1 MFPRPQRLPLG
12 PTRSADGGRALPGRT
27 HPSHLGGLAAGWCAA
42 LLTLALATPSGGATS
57 VSTGG
62 SRPPSSA
69 GSSFVGAR
77 LRYGGGGDWYSGGSL
92 LNLMRFVRERAGIP
106 VEGDDE
112 VKVGVGDEELFDYPF
127 VFMNGHGE
135 VKFTDSELANLRRYL
150 DNGGFLFANDDYGMD
165 ASFRRELRRL
175 FPESPLVDIPNDH
188 AIYHSFY
195 DLPGVPKIHAHD
207 NKPAQGMG
215 LFRNG
220 RMVVYYA
227 YESDIGDGLEDADV
241 HHDPEA
247 VREAATKMGVN
258 IVVYAMTH

>member
-27 HPSHLGGLAAGWCAA
+27 HPSRLGGLAAGWCAA

-150 DNGGFLFANDDYGMD
+150 DNGGFLFAKG
-165 ASFRRELRRL
+165 AEPRCQQTIAWRS
-175 FPESPLVDIPNDH
+175 ESPQPL
-188 AIYHSFY
+188 
-195 DLPGVPKIHAHD
+195 
-207 NKPAQGMG
+207 
-215 LFRNG
+215 R
-220 RMVVYYA
+220 
-227 YESDIGDGLEDADV
+227 
-241 HHDPEA
+241 
-247 VREAATKMGVN
+247 T
-258 IVVYAMTH
+258 